1 MKANTTL
8 PNILIFDAD
17 KTLEAT
23 HELLPRLFNEY
34 VFSDEFAKMS
44 QDRKREIIE
53 LYQWL
58 CVSLDEVNETCRNQ
72 SLEPVEAEQKEILP
86 GITGDE
92 KLSWYFS
99 R

>member
-1 MKANTTL
+1 MKAKSTI

-23 HELLPRLFNEY
+23 HDLLPRLFNEY
-34 VFSDEFAKMS
+34 IASDEFSNMG

-72 SLEPVEAEQKEILP
+72 SLEPHELEQKEILP

-99 R
+99 K